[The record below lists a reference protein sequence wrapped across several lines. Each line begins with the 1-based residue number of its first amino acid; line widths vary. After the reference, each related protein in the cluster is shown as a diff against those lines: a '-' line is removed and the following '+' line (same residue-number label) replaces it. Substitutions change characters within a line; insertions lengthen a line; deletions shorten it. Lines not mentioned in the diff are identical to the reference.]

1 MLCFFRHFHCPLNLT
16 VQLTT
21 DLHCRNKVA
30 SMRFFNNC
38 VGGAEQRDKDT
49 DLRSSSV
56 RHSRKPEG
64 EQGSPNTNVI
74 WVHNPLAQLINTDSG
89 TDMPAA
95 TLGSSQ
101 HPSNEECGIRDV
113 WAHNLEDEFRTIR
126 QVIYSLLCL
135 TTFNH
140 CNNNNYNES

>member
-1 MLCFFRHFHCPLNLT
+1 
-16 VQLTT
+16 
-21 DLHCRNKVA
+21 
-30 SMRFFNNC
+30 MRFFNNS

-49 DLRSSSV
+49 DLRLTL
-56 RHSRKPEG
+56 RHSRKTESG
-64 EQGSPNTNVI
+64 QGSPSTNVI

-126 QVIYSLLCL
+126 QVGCGLLCAI
-135 TTFNH
+135 
-140 CNNNNYNES
+140 